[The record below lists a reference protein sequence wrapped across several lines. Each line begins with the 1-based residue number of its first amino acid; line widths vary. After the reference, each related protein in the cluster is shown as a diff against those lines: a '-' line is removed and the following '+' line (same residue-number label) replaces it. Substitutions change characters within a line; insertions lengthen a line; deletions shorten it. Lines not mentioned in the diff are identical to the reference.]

1 MLSSAFPTYDFDIC
15 IVKKANEIY
24 PPSHMVDMVDMD
36 MVDMDMVD
44 VDMVDYI
51 LIVWIFDF
59 RTIYLV

>member
-36 MVDMDMVD
+36 MVDMDKHTVIF
-44 VDMVDYI
+44 VSFI
-51 LIVWIFDF
+51 LGLQVG
-59 RTIYLV
+59 